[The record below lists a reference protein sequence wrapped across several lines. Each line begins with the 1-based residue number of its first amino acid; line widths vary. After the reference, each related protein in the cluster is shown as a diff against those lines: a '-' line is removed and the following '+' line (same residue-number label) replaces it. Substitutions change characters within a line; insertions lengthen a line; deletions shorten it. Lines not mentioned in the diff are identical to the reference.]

1 MKNIHVFINPEYV
14 KLNENL
20 CTTIVKK
27 VLTHY
32 DLKSFDVNLIFT
44 SDIYVSNL
52 KKEFFSKNQWTDV
65 IAFPMHN
72 KNGKSIEG
80 EIYISM
86 PTAKENAKRYKQSYG
101 KELARLVIHG
111 SLHLLGIEDDT
122 NEKKEKMIKI
132 EEYFLK
138 EISWE
143 ELIEKK

>member
-1 MKNIHVFINPEYV
+1 MKNVYVFISPKYE
-14 KLNENL
+14 KLNEKL
-20 CTTIVKK
+20 CSQIVKK

-32 DLKSFDVNLIFT
+32 DFKSFDVNLIFT
-44 SDIYVSNL
+44 SDTYVSNL
-52 KKEFFSKNQWTDV
+52 KKEFFSKTQWTDV

-72 KNGKSIEG
+72 KNEKFIEG

-86 PTAKENAKRYKQSYG
+86 PTAKDNAKIYKQSFS

-122 NEKKEKMIKI
+122 DEKKEKMIKF
-132 EEYFLK
+132 EDYFLK

-143 ELIEKK
+143 KLIEKK

>member
-1 MKNIHVFINPEYV
+1 MKNVYVFISQKYE
-14 KLNENL
+14 KLNEAL
-20 CTTIVKK
+20 CSQIVKK

-32 DLKSFDVNLIFT
+32 NFKSFDINLIFT
-44 SDIYVSNL
+44 SETYVSNL
-52 KKEFFSKNQWTDV
+52 KKEFFSKTQWTDV

-72 KNGKSIEG
+72 KNEKSVEG

-86 PTAKENAKRYKQSYG
+86 PTAKDNAKIYKQSYG

-122 NEKKEKMIKI
+122 DEKKEKMIKL
-132 EEYFLK
+132 EDYFLK
-138 EISWE
+138 DISWE

>member
-1 MKNIHVFINPEYV
+1 MKNIHVFINPKYE
-14 KLNENL
+14 KLNEGL
-20 CTTIVKK
+20 CITIVKK

-32 DLKSFDVNLIFT
+32 NFKSIDVNLIFT
-44 SDIYVSNL
+44 SDIYVSDL

-65 IAFPMHN
+65 IAFPIN
-72 KNGKSIEG
+72 IKNEKSVEG

-86 PTAKENAKRYKQSYG
+86 PTAKENAKRFKQSYS
-101 KELARLVIHG
+101 KELARLIIHG

-122 NEKKEKMIKI
+122 VEKKGKMSKL

-138 EISWE
+138 EISWK

>member
-1 MKNIHVFINPEYV
+1 MKNIHVFINPKYE

-27 VLTHY
+27 VLNHY

-65 IAFPMHN
+65 IAFPMHT
-72 KNGKSIEG
+72 KNEKFVEG

-122 NEKKEKMIKI
+122 NEKKEKMGKI
-132 EEYFLK
+132 EEHFLK

>member
-1 MKNIHVFINPEYV
+1 MKNVYVFISQKYE
-14 KLNENL
+14 KLNETL
-20 CTTIVKK
+20 CAKIVKK

-32 DLKSFDVNLIFT
+32 DFKSFDINLIFT

-52 KKEFFSKNQWTDV
+52 KKEFFSKTQWTDV

-72 KNGKSIEG
+72 KNEKSVEG

-86 PTAKENAKRYKQSYG
+86 PTAKDNAKIYKQSYG

-122 NEKKEKMIKI
+122 DEKKEKMIKL
-132 EEYFLK
+132 EDYFLK

>member
-1 MKNIHVFINPEYV
+1 MKNVHVFISPNYE
-14 KLNENL
+14 KLNEDF

-27 VLTHY
+27 VLNHY

-65 IAFPMHN
+65 IAFPMHT
-72 KNGKSIEG
+72 KNEKFVEG

-86 PTAKENAKRYKQSYG
+86 PTAKENAKRYRQSYG

>member
-1 MKNIHVFINPEYV
+1 MKNVHVFINPKYE
-14 KLNENL
+14 KLNEGF

-65 IAFPMHN
+65 IAFPMHT
-72 KNGKSIEG
+72 KNEKSVEG

-122 NEKKEKMIKI
+122 NEKKEKMINI
-132 EEYFLK
+132 EEHFLK

>member
-1 MKNIHVFINPEYV
+1 MKNVHVFISPKYE
-14 KLNENL
+14 KLNEDF

-27 VLTHY
+27 VLSHY
-32 DLKSFDVNLIFT
+32 DFKSFDVNLIFT
-44 SDIYVSNL
+44 SDTYVSNL

-65 IAFPMHN
+65 IAFPMHS
-72 KNGKSIEG
+72 KNGKSVEG

-86 PTAKENAKRYKQSYG
+86 PTAKENAKLYKQSYD

-122 NEKKEKMIKI
+122 AKKKEKMIKL

-138 EISWE
+138 DISWE

>member
-1 MKNIHVFINPEYV
+1 MKNIHVFINPKYE

-27 VLTHY
+27 VLDHY

-65 IAFPMHN
+65 IAFPMHT
-72 KNGKSIEG
+72 KNEKSVEG

-86 PTAKENAKRYKQSYG
+86 PTAKENAKLYKQSYS

-111 SLHLLGIEDDT
+111 CLHLLGIKDDT
-122 NEKKEKMIKI
+122 NEKKEKMSKI
-132 EEYFLK
+132 EEHFLK

>member
-1 MKNIHVFINPEYV
+1 MKNIYVFINPKYE

-27 VLTHY
+27 VLNHY

-65 IAFPMHN
+65 IAFPMHT
-72 KNGKSIEG
+72 KNEKSVEG

-86 PTAKENAKRYKQSYG
+86 PTAKENAKRYKQSYS

-111 SLHLLGIEDDT
+111 SLHLLGIEDGT
-122 NEKKEKMIKI
+122 HEKKEKMIKL
-132 EEYFLK
+132 EDYFLK

>member
-1 MKNIHVFINPEYV
+1 MKNVYVFISPKYE
-14 KLNENL
+14 KLNETL
-20 CTTIVKK
+20 CSQIVKK
-27 VLTHY
+27 VLIHY
-32 DLKSFDVNLIFT
+32 EYKSFDINLIFT
-44 SDIYVSNL
+44 SDTYVSNL
-52 KKEFFSKNQWTDV
+52 KKEFFSKTQWTDV

-72 KNGKSIEG
+72 KNEKCIEG

-86 PTAKENAKRYKQSYG
+86 PTAKDNAKIYKQPYG

-122 NEKKEKMIKI
+122 DEKKEKMIKL
-132 EEYFLK
+132 EDYFLK

>member
-1 MKNIHVFINPEYV
+1 MKNVHVFISPKYE
-14 KLNENL
+14 KLNKTL
-20 CTTIVKK
+20 CFQIVKK
-27 VLTHY
+27 VLNHY
-32 DLKSFDVNLIFT
+32 DFKSFDVNLIFT

-52 KKEFFSKNQWTDV
+52 KKEFFSKTQWTDV

-72 KNGKSIEG
+72 KNEESVEG

-86 PTAKENAKRYKQSYG
+86 PTAKDNAKIYKQSYG

-122 NEKKEKMIKI
+122 DEKKEKMIKL
-132 EEYFLK
+132 EDYFLK
-138 EISWE
+138 EIPWE

>member
-1 MKNIHVFINPEYV
+1 MKNIHVYINPKYE

-65 IAFPMHN
+65 IAFPMHT
-72 KNGKSIEG
+72 KNEKFVEG

-122 NEKKEKMIKI
+122 NEKKEKMINI
-132 EEYFLK
+132 EEHFLK

>member
-1 MKNIHVFINPEYV
+1 MKNVYVFISQKYE
-14 KLNENL
+14 KLNEAL
-20 CTTIVKK
+20 CSQIVKK

-32 DLKSFDVNLIFT
+32 NFKSFDINLIFT
-44 SDIYVSNL
+44 SETYVSNL
-52 KKEFFSKNQWTDV
+52 KKEFFSKTQWTDV

-72 KNGKSIEG
+72 KNEKSVEG

-86 PTAKENAKRYKQSYG
+86 PTAKDNAKIYKQSYG

-111 SLHLLGIEDDT
+111 SLHLLGVEDDT
-122 NEKKEKMIKI
+122 DEKKEKMIKL
-132 EEYFLK
+132 EDYFLK

>member
-1 MKNIHVFINPEYV
+1 MKNIHVFINPKYE

-20 CTTIVKK
+20 CTTIVEK

-32 DLKSFDVNLIFT
+32 ELKAFDVNLIFT

-52 KKEFFSKNQWTDV
+52 KKEFFLKNQWTDV
-65 IAFPMHN
+65 IAFPMHT
-72 KNGKSIEG
+72 KNEKFVEG

-86 PTAKENAKRYKQSYG
+86 PTAKENAKRYNQSYG

-132 EEYFLK
+132 EEHFLK

>member
-1 MKNIHVFINPEYV
+1 MKNIHVFINPKYE

-27 VLTHY
+27 VLNHY

-65 IAFPMHN
+65 IAFPMHT
-72 KNGKSIEG
+72 KNEKFVEG

-111 SLHLLGIEDDT
+111 SLHLLGIEDHT
-122 NEKKEKMIKI
+122 NEKKEKMVKI
-132 EEYFLK
+132 EEHFLK

>member
-1 MKNIHVFINPEYV
+1 MKNIHVFINPKYE

-27 VLTHY
+27 VLNHY

-65 IAFPMHN
+65 IAFPMHTKN
-72 KNGKSIEG
+72 KKFVEG

-86 PTAKENAKRYKQSYG
+86 PTAKENAKRYNQSYG

-122 NEKKEKMIKI
+122 NEKKEEMSTM
-132 EEYFLK
+132 EDYFLK
-138 EISWE
+138 DISWE

>member
-1 MKNIHVFINPEYV
+1 MKNIHVFINPKYE

-27 VLTHY
+27 VLNHY

-52 KKEFFSKNQWTDV
+52 KKEYFSKNQWTDV
-65 IAFPMHN
+65 IAFPMHT
-72 KNGKSIEG
+72 KNEKFVEG

-111 SLHLLGIEDDT
+111 SLHLLGIEDNT
-122 NEKKEKMIKI
+122 NEKKEKMSKI
-132 EEYFLK
+132 EEHFLK

>member
-1 MKNIHVFINPEYV
+1 MKNVYVFINSKYE

-27 VLTHY
+27 VLNHY

-65 IAFPMHN
+65 IAFPMHT
-72 KNGKSIEG
+72 KNEKYFEG

-111 SLHLLGIEDDT
+111 SLHLLGIEDD
-122 NEKKEKMIKI
+122 NIDKKEKMSKL
-132 EEYFLK
+132 EDYFLK
-138 EISWE
+138 EILWE

>member
-1 MKNIHVFINPEYV
+1 MKNIHVFINPKYE

-27 VLTHY
+27 VLNHY

-65 IAFPMHN
+65 IAFPMHT
-72 KNGKSIEG
+72 KNEKSVEG

-86 PTAKENAKRYKQSYG
+86 PTAKENAKLYKQSYG

-122 NEKKEKMIKI
+122 IEKKEKMIKL
-132 EEYFLK
+132 EDYFLK